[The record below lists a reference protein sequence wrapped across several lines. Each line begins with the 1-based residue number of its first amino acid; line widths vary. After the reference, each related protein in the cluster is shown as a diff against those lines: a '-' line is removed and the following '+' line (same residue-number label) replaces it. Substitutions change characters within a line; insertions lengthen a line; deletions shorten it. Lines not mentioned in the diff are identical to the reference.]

1 MPWLVILPR
10 KKKTK
15 TSDAVTDTI
24 PEGLSM
30 VDASALIGESALV
43 LA

>member
-1 MPWLVILPR
+1 LVIGPR

-15 TSDAVTDTI
+15 TSDADNLNI

-30 VDASALIGESALV
+30 ADASALVGESALV